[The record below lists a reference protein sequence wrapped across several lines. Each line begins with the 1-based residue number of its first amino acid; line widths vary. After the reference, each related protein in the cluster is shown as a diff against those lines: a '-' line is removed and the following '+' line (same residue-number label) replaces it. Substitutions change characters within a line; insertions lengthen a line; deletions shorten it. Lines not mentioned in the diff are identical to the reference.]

1 MTMAT
6 GVENYVGGDND
17 ADTAAGLARPRPEIH
32 HPSLSPPH
40 PESAPLLRSSIL
52 KLEADS
58 RRNVVTTR
66 GVSFDSVDIRSYDRC
81 VGDNPSCSNGAPL
94 SLGWNYSESSIDL
107 DEYEMERSSLRT
119 RPELVGKAQR
129 FNILI
134 HEWDIEER
142 ELKASRKET
151 RKVQKQRKQTL
162 SRDKTIETINAKLE
176 QTKSL
181 GKRLRFIMV
190 PLPQQ
195 AKTRRHETDH

>member
-1 MTMAT
+1 M
-6 GVENYVGGDND
+6 
-17 ADTAAGLARPRPEIH
+17 PQ
-32 HPSLSPPH
+32 
-40 PESAPLLRSSIL
+40 
-52 KLEADS
+52 
-58 RRNVVTTR
+58 
-66 GVSFDSVDIRSYDRC
+66 
-81 VGDNPSCSNGAPL
+81 L

-142 ELKASRKET
+142 ELKASRRET